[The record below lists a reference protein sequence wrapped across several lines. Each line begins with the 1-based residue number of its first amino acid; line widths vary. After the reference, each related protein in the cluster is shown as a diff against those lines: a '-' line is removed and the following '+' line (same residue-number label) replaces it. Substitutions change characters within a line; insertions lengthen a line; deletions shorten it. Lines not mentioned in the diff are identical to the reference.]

1 MSYEPCAMHKPM
13 IVFDHVTK
21 KYGNGTVAL
30 DDVSFAVGAG
40 EFVVV
45 EGKSGAGKSTLGKA
59 IIKEVAIDQGKIV
72 IDGDDIAAIPAK
84 NIPLLRRK
92 VGTIFQD
99 FKLLPDRT
107 VSENVDL
114 ALDIA
119 GISAE
124 VGARRRREL
133 LELTGI
139 LDKEDHFPVQLSGG
153 ELQRVA
159 IARALAAEPK
169 ILFADEPTGNL
180 DAETGWAIVTLL
192 KDINA
197 QGTTILMA
205 THDLE
210 LIKDLPLRRLRLDH
224 GRLASEASH
233 GHHKKHE

>member
-1 MSYEPCAMHKPM
+1 M

-30 DDVSFAVGAG
+30 DDICFALGEG

-59 IIKEVAIDQGKIV
+59 MIKEVTIDAGKIV
-72 IDGDDIAAIPAK
+72 IDGDDLAAIPTK

-107 VSENVDL
+107 VAENVDL

-119 GISAE
+119 GISVE
-124 VGARRRREL
+124 IGAKRRRDL
-133 LELTGI
+133 LDLTGI

-180 DAETGWAIVTLL
+180 DAETGWSIVTLL

-224 GRLASEASH
+224 GRLVHESGH
-233 GHHKKHE
+233 PHHKKHE